1 MNLAGLGSC
10 HLYDIH
16 RNNYHV
22 LSLGGIGTRQTAV
35 LRSRGKP
42 EESAKGDEG
51 ERGGGEREQT
61 ATGSSVRK
69 HVAIKCS
76 YYENTKIKE
85 KKNTNA
91 RITGVHP
98 ARAPRPPELRRG
110 RGGNIT
116 LLPNVDLEHLCKF
129 VRGICNTLGRHFD
142 KPLRFTFYSRAR
154 DPEVDESLTASVSP
168 RTGQAEKDPE
178 TNDSYKTLGI
188 RGKAHSKC
196 IGKER

>member
-85 KKNTNA
+85 KKIRMRGLRA
-91 RITGVHP
+91 CIPRVPLGHP
-98 ARAPRPPELRRG
+98 SYGAAEGETSLYCQ
-110 RGGNIT
+110 T
-116 LLPNVDLEHLCKF
+116 L
-129 VRGICNTLGRHFD
+129 I
-142 KPLRFTFYSRAR
+142 
-154 DPEVDESLTASVSP
+154 
-168 RTGQAEKDPE
+168 
-178 TNDSYKTLGI
+178 
-188 RGKAHSKC
+188 
-196 IGKER
+196 